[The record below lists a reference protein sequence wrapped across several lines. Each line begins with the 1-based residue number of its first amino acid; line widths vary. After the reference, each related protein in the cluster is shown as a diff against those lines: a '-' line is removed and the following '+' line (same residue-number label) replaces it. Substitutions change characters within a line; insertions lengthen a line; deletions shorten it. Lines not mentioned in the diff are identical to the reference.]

1 MAAFEYEALD
11 AAGRKTRGLLSA
23 DSEQAA
29 RRELRRRR
37 LAPLA
42 VSRANS
48 GGAGAGGAGVGGAGL
63 GGVLRSLNQPRA
75 LSRRELMGTT
85 RQLATLIGANMP
97 VEEAVALVGGQAASP
112 AMRRVLME
120 VRAKVVEGER
130 LSESM
135 AAHPRSFPGVYRA
148 MVAAGESAGGLGL
161 VMDRLADYLEQADAL
176 QRKVGAALV
185 YPAVLGVVALLVVI
199 ALLVAIVP
207 RISEQFD
214 SMGLQLPLITRMMI
228 GLSDFLQAGWPF
240 LLGGAVMLALGVTL
254 ALRREPVR
262 RAAHRLRLAAPVISG
277 IHRKVEAARF
287 ARTMGILVASGAV
300 LPDALRSARRASGDL
315 VVQDRLKGVI
325 DQVETG
331 KGLADALR
339 GARFFPPIMVY
350 MVAAGE
356 RSGRLAEM
364 FERAAE
370 HLEGDVDGLVTA
382 GLSLLEPGIILTMA
396 AIVVTI
402 VLAILLPIL
411 QLNTAVLL

>member
-11 AAGRKTRGLLSA
+11 AAGKKTRGLLSA

-37 LAPLA
+37 LAPLS
-42 VSRANS
+42 VSRADS
-48 GGAGAGGAGVGGAGL
+48 GGAGAGSL
-63 GGVLRSLNQPRA
+63 LRRLNQPRP
-75 LSRRELMGTT
+75 LSGRELMGVT

-97 VEEAVALVGGQAASP
+97 VEEAVGLVGGQAASP

-130 LSESM
+130 LSEAM

-161 VMDRLADYLEQADAL
+161 VLDRLADYLEQADVL
-176 QRKVGAALV
+176 KRKVGGALI
-185 YPAVLGVVALLVVI
+185 YPAVLGVVALIVVVL
-199 ALLVAIVP
+199 LLVAIVP

-214 SMGLQLPLITRMMI
+214 TMGLELPAITRFMI
-228 GLSDFLQAGWPF
+228 ALSQFLQTAWPV
-240 LLGGAVMLALGVTL
+240 LLAAAVLGALGYAI
-254 ALRREPVR
+254 ALRRQPVR
-262 RAAHRLRLAAPVISG
+262 RAVHRLRLSTPLIAG
-277 IHRKVEAARF
+277 LHGKVEAARF
-287 ARTMGILVASGAV
+287 SRTMAILIASGAV
-300 LPDALRSARRASGDL
+300 LPDALRAARRASGDL
-315 VVQDRLKGVI
+315 VVQDVLGEVI
-325 DQVETG
+325 EQVETG

-339 GARFFPPIMVY
+339 AARFFPPLMVY

-356 RSGRLAEM
+356 RSGRLSEM

-382 GLSLLEPGIILTMA
+382 GLSLLEPGIILLMA

-402 VLAILLPIL
+402 VLSILLPIL
-411 QLNTAVLL
+411 QLNTSVLA